1 MSDLLASLRA
11 ALDRPPRTV
20 AEWESLPAAVLVP
33 LYQAPGGGWRMVFT
47 LRTNSVE
54 SHKGQVAFPGG
65 RSDPGDADRVA
76 TALREAHEEIG
87 LAPESVQV
95 LGQLDELLTVTRY
108 RVTPVVGV
116 IPWPTPLTLSHREV
130 SEVFSVPLGWLADPA
145 NLEVRLRKIPFGNES
160 IPVYFYRAYEGKVIW
175 GATAKI
181 VQDFLERL
189 ALQTPNLKL
198 QTSNSKLQTLK
209 FEV

>member
-20 AEWESLPAAVLVP
+20 AEWEALPAAVLVP
-33 LYQAPGGGWRMVFT
+33 LYQAPGEGWRMVFT

-76 TALREAHEEIG
+76 TALREAQEEIG
-87 LAPESVQV
+87 LSPESVQV

-108 RVTPVVGV
+108 RVTPVVGA
-116 IPWPTPLTLSHREV
+116 IPWPTPLALSHSEV

-145 NLEVRLRKIPFGNES
+145 NLEVRLREVPFGNGP
-160 IPVYFYRAYEGKVIW
+160 IPVYYYRPYEGKVIW
-175 GATAKI
+175 GATARI

-189 ALQTPNLKL
+189 GMRPDPRPAAGPRA
-198 QTSNSKLQTLK
+198 
-209 FEV
+209 